1 MLPFIFYIGTIAAA
15 GLALTSQL
23 TSGTPKQSGGGG
35 QRHTRRHTKKSPRLV
50 NRDKSNLITT

>member
-23 TSGTPKQSGGGG
+23 TSGPPKQGGGDRSK
-35 QRHTRRHTKKSPRLV
+35 RHTRKNTKKLGNSRK
-50 NRDKSNLITT
+50 RR